1 MTLQR
6 IFNRIVA
13 EKGTAHVTFDSR
25 RDYDSVRVSLLRKFR
40 DSLALFYAAGIDGY
54 SDSFVSCS
62 YDSATGLGTFV
73 VKSKAQ
79 AQRVKRTYLIPD
91 NL

>member
-1 MTLQR
+1 MTLQQ

-13 EKGTAHVTFDSR
+13 EKGIASVAFNSR
-25 RDYDSVRVSLLRKFR
+25 AEYDSVRVSLLRKFR

-54 SDSFVSCS
+54 SDTYVSCS
-62 YDSATGLGTFV
+62 YDSATGLGTFM

-79 AQRVKRTYLIPD
+79 AQRVKRTYLTPD